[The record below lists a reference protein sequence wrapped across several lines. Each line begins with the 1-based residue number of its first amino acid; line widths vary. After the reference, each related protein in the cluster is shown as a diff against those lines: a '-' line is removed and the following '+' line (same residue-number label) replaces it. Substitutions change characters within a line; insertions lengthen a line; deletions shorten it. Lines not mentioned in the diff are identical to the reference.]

1 MEVVI
6 IYLTNDLTAASRAL
20 SFGRAESERS
30 KPSCRSNG
38 PPPSNA
44 TYERLVIDLLSSDS
58 FPLFYLEIKKRAIAV
73 VPTGRLAL
81 APKRMRRQREA
92 RHRVREDCEEG
103 KADVRDECEAG
114 EGGCSWI
121 GRELA

>member
-92 RHRVREDCEEG
+92 RHRVREDCEEERPMSG
-103 KADVRDECEAG
+103 TNARRGRGDVAG
-114 EGGCSWI
+114 
-121 GRELA
+121 